1 MVLVSGPS
9 SVNVAAVLSGVQQ
22 LEDLP
27 RLIAALG
34 HDPSMEEAPPGTWG
48 ESRVA
53 LIGSSG
59 GFSWYGVQTADPA
72 RTGRKLAHRLHR
84 LGRPAGVLALDPT
97 IRRLAVAIAFA
108 DVPVL
113 ELHLAAPP
121 RIALTCLQRLAA
133 PAAGVGGALGY
144 ASRAAEA
151 LAGEAV
157 GQQFF
162 RAFRS
167 TLDRMAE
174 ALSGPEA
181 DRHAV
186 ALLQLTRVLFL
197 YFVQSKGWLDGRPDF
212 LTRAVDRCLLAR
224 RHIQRDLLQ
233 PLFFGT
239 LNRPYAARGRVPRQF
254 GRIPFLNG
262 GLFEPHQLE
271 RRRQH
276 LLPNALWRDAFDN
289 LFERFDFTA
298 EEAAGGGLVAPD
310 MLGRVFEGVM
320 EPAARRRS
328 GTFYTPAHL
337 VDALVRAALIAWLAG
352 ECGCSEERAERMLDE
367 PDPAA
372 RRVLRRITILDP
384 AVGSGAFLVGALDL
398 LAQGRRPGARRRILR
413 RSLYGVDL
421 NAAAVRLTELRL
433 WLAVIAEDRA
443 ECAAAVEP
451 LPNLDAIVRQGHSL
465 LDGLGASIGG
475 RGSALGSRLA
485 QLRARLVAATG
496 SEKRVLLR
504 ELRGTE
510 VRILTASLDAA
521 AADADRRIATCVAD
535 GRSATLFGVRRGLD
549 AALRAELAVLRCRR
563 RVIRETRRRLA
574 RTGELP
580 WFHCETHFADVFAR
594 GGFDVVIGNPPWV
607 RAEQLAPEERVRL
620 AARYHWWRGTG
631 RGFAHQPDLALAFV
645 ERGLEVVRPN
655 GVLAML
661 VPVKI
666 ATAGYGA
673 RARHALA
680 TSTTIHA
687 AADLVAERSA
697 FDATAYPMALVVS
710 RRRPDPNHA
719 VRPALTVRE
728 PAAVPQGTLTGG
740 GPWILAPGPAVRAAQ
755 PAASCPTI
763 GERFTAHLGVKTGA
777 NELFLNPPPTVER
790 SVVRL
795 ALRGRDVRP
804 FRTRDG
810 PRLLWPCDA
819 AGRPLPELP
828 PGARRYLR
836 HHESRLRARADFV
849 AGPAWTLFRT
859 GPASAEHRV
868 VWADLARRLT
878 ALALTGP
885 SARQRVPL
893 NTCYVVPT
901 PDGETAHRLAAWLN
915 CTWIRAAARLR
926 ATVASGGYARFG
938 AGLVSALPLP
948 DAALHDPEL
957 ADVSRA
963 AAADPPDQR
972 RLDDITSRHLALTPA
987 DCSALASV
995 AGVADDRR

>member
-1 MVLVSGPS
+1 M
-9 SVNVAAVLSGVQQ
+9 NVAAVLAGVQQ
-22 LEDLP
+22 LEDIP

-34 HDPSMEEAPPGTWG
+34 HDPCMEEAPSGTWG

-53 LIGSSG
+53 LVGSSA

-72 RTGRKLAHRLHR
+72 RASRTLAHRLHR
-84 LGRPAGVLALDPT
+84 RGRPAGVLALDPAAG
-97 IRRLAVAIAFA
+97 RLAVAIAFA
-108 DVPVL
+108 DAPVL
-113 ELHLAAPP
+113 ELQLAAPD
-121 RIALTCLQRLAA
+121 RVALTCLQRLAGSA
-133 PAAGVGGALGY
+133 AAGGPLNY
-144 ASRAAEA
+144 AARAAEA

-157 GQQFF
+157 GQRFF

-181 DRHAV
+181 DRHAI

-239 LNRPYAARGRVPRQF
+239 LNRPSSARTRIPRQF
-254 GRIPFLNG
+254 GRVPFLNG
-262 GLFEPHQLE
+262 GLFEPHPLE
-271 RRRQH
+271 RRRRQV
-276 LLPNALWRDAFDN
+276 LPNPLWRDAFDN
-289 LFERFDFTA
+289 LFERFHFTA

-337 VDALVRAALIAWLAG
+337 VDGLVRAALIAWLPG
-352 ECGCSEERAERMLDE
+352 ELGCSEERAERMLVE
-367 PDPAA
+367 RDPAA

-413 RSLYGVDL
+413 HSLYGVDL
-421 NAAAVRLTELRL
+421 NPAAVRLAELRL

-443 ECAAAVEP
+443 DSVAAVEP
-451 LPNLDAIVRQGHSL
+451 LPNLDALVRQGDSL
-465 LDGLGASIGG
+465 LDGLGIPIGG
-475 RGSALGSRLA
+475 TGSPLGRRLA
-485 QLRARLVAATG
+485 QLRAQLVSATG
-496 SEKRVLLR
+496 SGKRLLAR
-504 ELRGTE
+504 ELRRTE
-510 VRILTASLDAA
+510 VRIFTASLDAA
-521 AADADRRIATCVAD
+521 AAEADRRIAVCIAD
-535 GRSATLFGVRRGLD
+535 GRSATLFGGRRGLD
-549 AALRAELAVLRCRR
+549 GALRVELAMLRARR
-563 RVIRETRRRLA
+563 RAVRDARRRLA
-574 RTGELP
+574 REGELP

-594 GGFDVVIGNPPWV
+594 GGFDVVLGNPPWV
-607 RAEQLAPEERVRL
+607 RAEQLTPGERARL
-620 AARYHWWRGTG
+620 AARYRWWRGTG

-661 VPVKI
+661 VPVKL
-666 ATAGYGA
+666 ATAGYAA

-680 TSTTIHA
+680 TGTTIHA

-697 FDATAYPMALVVS
+697 FEATAYPMALIVS
-710 RRRPDPNHA
+710 RRRPDPAH
-719 VRPALTVRE
+719 
-728 PAAVPQGTLTGG
+728 
-740 GPWILAPGPAVRAAQ
+740 AVRAALTLRE
-755 PAASCPTI
+755 PATVPQCTLTGAGPWIITGGPGARAALAGAAHSTI
-763 GERFTAHLGVKTGA
+763 GDRFTAHLGVKTGA
-777 NELFLNPPPTVER
+777 NEVFLNPPPIVES
-790 SVVRL
+790 SVVRT

-804 FRTRDG
+804 FRPRDG

-819 AGRPLPELP
+819 AGHPLPQLP
-828 PGARRYLR
+828 AGARAYLR
-836 HHESRLRARADFV
+836 QHESTLRARADFV
-849 AGPAWTLFRT
+849 AGPLWTVFRT
-859 GPASAEHRV
+859 VPACAEHRV

-893 NTCYVVPT
+893 NTCYVVPM

-915 CTWIRAAARLR
+915 STWVRAAARLR

-938 AGLVSALPLP
+938 AALVAALPLP
-948 DAALHDPEL
+948 ETALHDREL
-957 ADVSRA
+957 GEVSRA
-963 AAADPPDQR
+963 AAADPPDQS
-972 RLDDITSRHLALTPA
+972 RLDDIAARHLALSPA
-987 DCSALASV
+987 DRSALATV